1 MFRKKKKKRQLID
14 QAFEDLK
21 TNFLDSLSEHDKI
34 FLFTPSSESVNKTS
48 PILNLGRRL
57 VKNGKKVLIIDMNL
71 RNPLLSKISKVE
83 LKKGF
88 SDILVESIPYENTI
102 VNDLYEKNLDL
113 ILSGRAMKN
122 PDDFLEMAKLRNL
135 FDSVRT
141 KYDYVLIDSPSNQNY
156 PDADIISQSVDKVI
170 VITNQKDR
178 KKKKLDQTISKLL
191 NMDAEILGL
200 INTDCK

>member
-1 MFRKKKKKRQLID
+1 MFKGKDKKRELIN

-21 TNFLDSLSEHDKI
+21 TNFIENLSEYDKI
-34 FLFTPSSESVNKTS
+34 VLFTSSSDSVNKTS

-71 RNPLLSKISKVE
+71 REPLLSKISKVE

-88 SDILVESIPYENTI
+88 SDILVDVIPYENTI
-102 VNDLYEKNLDL
+102 VNDLYEKDLDL

-141 KYDYVLIDSPSNQNY
+141 KYDYVLIDSPSNETY
-156 PDADIISQSVDKVI
+156 PDADMISQSVDKVI
-170 VITNQKDR
+170 VVTNKKDR

-191 NMDAEILGL
+191 KKDAEILGL
-200 INTDCK
+200 INTGCK

>member
-21 TNFLDSLSEHDKI
+21 TNFLENLSEHDKI